1 MKTESRPALG
11 IAGLPQRIR
20 ALARGSVYAIAIDRR
35 AVRQRL
41 LSRSVRDSLA
51 AGLHVLL
58 VISAENWRH
67 LSAALGDSRDVGRLH
82 VVDAGALASRMQ
94 GLEVQHAIDECAARL
109 PGAGGLIAFDRA
121 DPFFG
126 LSHMPAAD
134 AAAMRWQAW
143 ASGGGHTVLALFDAV
158 AGPAR
163 EFSALESIAAGFA
176 GFGVVRTAGPQTTFD
191 LRHWTGA
198 VGVTRRTTWL
208 LHPDAADDGL
218 LADADLRSDGRVA
231 MPPEPEPAVAPL
243 LVATRRA
250 ASDLATEP
258 PGWRVVPGWDD
269 AVQAAVQAARQAR
282 VGALLL
288 HFHQPQDLLALARAI
303 AAVRA
308 QPGGSP
314 AIVVRETGARLR
326 IAQQVALLRIGASLI
341 VSREADPV
349 RVRMAVESFATV
361 GGLSHEV
368 DVDVERVLAEVG
380 ARFGGLL
387 APDVFGQEVER
398 LLGGTGDELQHALVR
413 LDALGEDV
421 QRLARVA
428 ARRSRDTVLCADRH
442 GLWMF
447 LFGCNADEVDVV
459 LPRLFGARFERLFVR
474 RTASGT
480 SAEIRRA
487 LATISRENLPIS

>member
-1 MKTESRPALG
+1 M
-11 IAGLPQRIR
+11 PQRIR

-35 AVRQRL
+35 TVRQRL
-41 LSRSVRDSLA
+41 LSRSVRDSLS
-51 AGLHVLL
+51 AGIRVLL
-58 VISAENWRH
+58 VTSAQDWSR
-67 LSAALGDSRDVGRLH
+67 LSAALQPLRDAGCLR
-82 VVDAGALASRMQ
+82 VVDAASLAARLE
-94 GLEVQHAIDECAARL
+94 GLEVQRAIDECAAQL
-109 PGAGGLIAFDRA
+109 PGEGGLIVFDRA
-121 DPFFG
+121 DPFFS
-126 LSHMPAAD
+126 LSQVPAAD

-143 ASGGGHTVLALFDAV
+143 ASGAGHTVLALFDAV

-163 EFSALESIAAGFA
+163 EFAALESVAAGFA
-176 GFGVVRTAGPQTTFD
+176 GFGVVRTTGPQTTFD

-198 VGVTRRTTWL
+198 LGVTRRTTWL

-231 MPPEPEPAVAPL
+231 MPSPPEPAAAPL

-250 ASDLATEP
+250 ACDLTVEP
-258 PGWRVVPGWDD
+258 PGWRLVSSWDE
-269 AVQAAVQAARQAR
+269 AVQAAGQPARQVR

-288 HFHQPQDLLALARAI
+288 HFHQPQDLRSLARAI

-326 IAQQVALLRIGASLI
+326 IAQQVALLRVGASLI

-361 GGLSHEV
+361 GGLAHEV

-387 APDVFGQEVER
+387 APDVFRIEVER
-398 LLGGTGDELQHALVR
+398 LLEGTGDELQHALLR

-428 ARRSRDTVLCADRH
+428 ARRSRDAVLCSDRQ

-447 LFGCNADEVDVV
+447 LFGCPAEEVDVV
-459 LPRLFGARFERLFVR
+459 LPRLFGVRFERLFVR
-474 RTASGT
+474 RAVIGSVP
-480 SAEIRRA
+480 EIRRT
-487 LATISRENLPIS
+487 LAAISKENLPIS